1 MEAALIGP
9 NGRTTLNIS
18 VVTIGRAASN
28 TLVVQDVKASSRHAE
43 IRPEGQGYSIV
54 DLGSTNGT
62 FVNEQRLAPN
72 TPQPLN
78 ANDSIRIGDT
88 RFTYEAPLATQ
99 AATVFDNAMPPQNNN
114 PGYLPTMAAPPY
126 MSQEQQAAPPV
137 YPPAYNPNQN
147 ANYLPTMAAPSP
159 YTDYQDS
166 QLPPPP
172 GPAPVYPPY
181 NSAPSYYPPY
191 EQRPA
196 KPAANS
202 ALAKFRNNPR
212 FRLYAIGAG
221 IALVLIIVIV
231 AVAVRNTSSPTQTLT
246 AYCNAYK
253 AGDYSSA
260 YDLFSTNLQGQISR
274 AQFVNSQT
282 QAANQVG
289 GITGCTITNVVE
301 SDPSAT
307 GTIIFTD
314 AIGQTFQNHD
324 KLVDQNGTWKI
335 DSVFITQ

>member
-1 MEAALIGP
+1 M
-9 NGRTTLNIS
+9 TL
-18 VVTIGRAASN
+18 GRAASN
-28 TLVVQDVKASSRHAE
+28 ALVVQDVKASSRHAE

-72 TPQPLN
+72 TPQTLN

-88 RFTYEAPLATQ
+88 HFSYEAPLATQ

-114 PGYLPTMAAPPY
+114 PAYLRTMA
-126 MSQEQQAAPPV
+126 
-137 YPPAYNPNQN
+137 
-147 ANYLPTMAAPSP
+147 TPSP
-159 YTDYQDS
+159 YTDYQAS
-166 QLPPPP
+166 QIPPPP
-172 GPAPVYPPY
+172 GPAPAYPPY

-191 EQRPA
+191 EQPPA
-196 KPAANS
+196 KPTANS
-202 ALAKFRNNPR
+202 ALAKFRSNPR
-212 FRLYAIGAG
+212 FRLYTIDAG
-221 IALVLIIVIV
+221 IALLLVIIIV

-246 AYCNAYK
+246 AYCNDYK

-260 YDLFSTNLQGQISR
+260 YDLFTTNLQGQISR

-289 GITGCTITNVVE
+289 GITGCTVTNVVE

-307 GTIIFTD
+307 GTIIFTV
-314 AIGQTFQNHD
+314 AIGQTFQNRD
-324 KLVDQNGTWKI
+324 KLVNQNGTWKI
-335 DSVFITQ
+335 DSVFITP